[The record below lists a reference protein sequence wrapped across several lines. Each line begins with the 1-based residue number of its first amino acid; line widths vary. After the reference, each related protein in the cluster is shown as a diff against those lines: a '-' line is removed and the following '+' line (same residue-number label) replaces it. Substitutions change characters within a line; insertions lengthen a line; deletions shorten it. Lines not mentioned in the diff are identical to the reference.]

1 MDLAWR
7 QVALDEKEGRLP
19 DYVAETEA
27 EKRMERLSEKSR
39 REGEELR
46 RIRRLNRDGNDDA
59 YLEALGEYLSSHRKE
74 RRKQKKK
81 TKEKKGTD
89 TLAKSQKRRKVD
101 RSSLSASRRSRL
113 DDEEQCFYHRQ
124 REQ

>member
-1 MDLAWR
+1 MPDTGRQSIIMSEGEEDEHPPPSGGGPAAAAARPRSKRPTPMDLAWR

-46 RIRRLNRDGNDDA
+46 RIRQLSRDGNDDA
-59 YLEALGEYLSSHRKE
+59 YLEALG
-74 RRKQKKK
+74 
-81 TKEKKGTD
+81 
-89 TLAKSQKRRKVD
+89 
-101 RSSLSASRRSRL
+101 
-113 DDEEQCFYHRQ
+113 
-124 REQ
+124 